1 MMNRY
6 SVLAGSTDGTVT
18 IPGGAVVSAIRCWS
32 SEGGSLVIA
41 PSGAAAPLP
50 TITLP
55 AAADWFEL
63 NFNTALQELADGA
76 QLAFVGTSGYY
87 VGLRIESGV

>member
-1 MMNRY
+1 MM
-6 SVLAGSTDGTVT
+6 AGSTDSAVT

-32 SEGGSLVIA
+32 SGGGSLVIT

-55 AAADWFEL
+55 AAADWFGL
-63 NFNTALQELADGA
+63 NFNTALQELVDGA
-76 QLAFVGTSGYY
+76 TLSFVGTSGYY

>member
-1 MMNRY
+1 MNRF
-6 SVLAGSTDGTVT
+6 SMMAGSTDSTVT

-32 SEGGSLVIA
+32 SGGGSLVIT

-63 NFNTALQELADGA
+63 NFDVALQELADGA
-76 QLAFVGTSGYY
+76 QLSFAGTSGYY